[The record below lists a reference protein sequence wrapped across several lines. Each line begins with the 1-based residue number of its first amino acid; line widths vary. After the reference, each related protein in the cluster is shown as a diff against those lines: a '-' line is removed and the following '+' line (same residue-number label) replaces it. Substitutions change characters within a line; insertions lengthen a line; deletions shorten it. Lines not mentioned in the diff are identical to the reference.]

1 MAGRQSDID
10 TMLLLSGRRR
20 RRRHT
25 FTEKY
30 CWILIKLNLKEF
42 MRGDIDIMDI
52 GYEEMGQMDGATALA
67 QWSAREHA
75 E

>member
-10 TMLLLSGRRR
+10 TMLLLSCRR

-42 MRGDIDIMDI
+42 MRGESFDVGKLNDI
-52 GYEEMGQMDGATALA
+52 GIMRKWGKWMA
-67 QWSAREHA
+67 QPL
-75 E
+75 